1 MSVGGDRQG
10 RGKIRYNY
18 RMKTKPLTF
27 LLSITFLFLFASTA
41 IVSVKQKFGDYE
53 GAIYV
58 RNYDGDTI
66 IFNLPNL
73 HPIIGNK
80 IAIRVN
86 GIDTPEIRG
95 KCDKEKYDAEQA
107 KGMVEEFLKD
117 AERIDLKNMERGKY
131 FRIVADVYADGEN
144 LAEAL
149 IDSGMTV
156 KYDGG
161 KKNSRWCK

>member
-1 MSVGGDRQG
+1 
-10 RGKIRYNY
+10 
-18 RMKTKPLTF
+18 MKTKPLTF
-27 LLSITFLFLFASTA
+27 LLALTFLISGSTT
-41 IVSVKQKFGDYE
+41 VSAKQKFGDYE

-66 IFNLPNL
+66 TFNHPNL

-131 FRIVADVYADGEN
+131 FRIVANVYADGEN

-149 IDSGMTV
+149 VDAGMAV
-156 KYDGG
+156 RYDGG
-161 KKNSRWCK
+161 KKNARWCE

>member
-1 MSVGGDRQG
+1 MICLFKVFQF
-10 RGKIRYNY
+10 I
-18 RMKTKPLTF
+18 LVA
-27 LLSITFLFLFASTA
+27 LFLFFLTPTPSYPEQ
-41 IVSVKQKFGDYE
+41 SFGNYE
-53 GAIYV
+53 GAVYI

-66 IFNLPNL
+66 TFNLPKL
-73 HPIIGNK
+73 HPIIGK
-80 IAIRVN
+80 KIRVRIN

-95 KCDKEKYDAEQA
+95 KCDKEKYNAEQA

-117 AERIDLKNMERGKY
+117 AERIDLKNMGRGKY

-149 IDSGMTV
+149 IDAGMAV

-161 KKNSRWCK
+161 KKNSRWCE